1 MPSVDS
7 NTLNAA
13 LAAARRHL
21 LTAIGPKG
29 HWRGELSSSALSTAT
44 AVCALALAGDS
55 SHASLVSRGLNW
67 LASHANSDGG
77 WGDTVCSKSN
87 LSTTVLAWSA
97 FAFGE
102 DAGRAYLHAERVE
115 KQNCACNAP
124 GGPSSTPCKVLP
136 ASRYSA
142 VILAAEGWIVRAA
155 GSLDPAKLAE
165 AIASRYGKDRTF
177 SAPILTLCALAG
189 RLGPSQTAWSLV
201 PALPFELAALPHWVW
216 KSIRLPVVSY
226 ALPAL
231 IAIGLVRF
239 RHAPPR
245 CPVTKFLRRR
255 TERRVLALLDSIQP
269 ASGGFLEAA
278 PLTSFVAMS
287 LAGAGLADH
296 PVAKRGLN
304 FLADT
309 VRPDGSWP
317 IDTNLDTWVTS
328 LSLNALAAG
337 GELRELL
344 TPARQGEVLCWL
356 LSQQTRV
363 EHPYTHAAPGG
374 WAWTNLS
381 GGVTDADDTPCAL
394 RVLKRLQ
401 AAHPR
406 SAGAGVEQAAHAGVR
421 WLLGLQNSDGGMP
434 TFCRG
439 WGTLPF
445 DRSSPDLAAH
455 AVLAWSTWLNDLP
468 GSLKRQT
475 AKAIACATAYLVKT
489 QRADGAWIPL
499 WFGNEHAA
507 NEENPVYGTSRVVL
521 GLLGVANPA
530 TNLRQAISRG
540 TAWLL
545 TSQNADGGWGGEKG
559 TPSSIEET
567 ALAVDALAKFAR
579 GQTSNELHAAI
590 LNGARWL
597 VDRTAGGTSFPAS
610 PIGLYFARLW
620 YFETL
625 YPLIFAVS
633 ALGRVS
639 GYLASL
645 EVSNKA
651 K

>member
-1 MPSVDS
+1 MPSVDP
-7 NTLNAA
+7 NTLNAT
-13 LAAARRHL
+13 LSAARQHL
-21 LTAIGPKG
+21 LAAIGPKG
-29 HWRGELSSSALSTAT
+29 HWQGELSSSALSTAT
-44 AVCALALAGDS
+44 AVCALAITGS
-55 SHASLVSRGLNW
+55 TSHASLVFGGLNW
-67 LASHANSDGG
+67 LAAHANADGG
-77 WGDTVCSKSN
+77 WGDTVCSRSN

-102 DAGRAYLHAERVE
+102 NVGRAYLHAERVE

-124 GGPSSTPCKVLP
+124 CGLSSTPYNVLP
-136 ASRYSA
+136 AAQYAAAIR
-142 VILAAEGWIVRAA
+142 AAEEWIVRAA
-155 GSLDPAKLAE
+155 GSLEPAQLAE

-189 RLGPSQTAWSLV
+189 RLGPTQTAWPLV

-216 KSIRLPVVSY
+216 KSIRMPVVSY

-239 RHAPPR
+239 RHAPPK
-245 CPVTKFLRRR
+245 CPVTKLLRRR
-255 TERRVLALLDSIQP
+255 AERHVLKVLESIQP

-296 PVAKRGLN
+296 PVVARSMD
-304 FLADT
+304 FLAST
-309 VRPDGSWP
+309 VRSDGSWP

-337 GELRELL
+337 GDLKQQLS
-344 TPARQGEVLCWL
+344 PAQQGAALSWL
-356 LSQQTRV
+356 LAQQTKA

-381 GGVTDADDTPCAL
+381 GGVTDADDTPGAL
-394 RVLKRLQ
+394 RVLNHLQ
-401 AAHPR
+401 TVLPG
-406 SAGAGVEQAAHAGVR
+406 SAGAGVAQAAQAGVR
-421 WLLGLQNSDGGMP
+421 WLLGLQNSDGGIP

-445 DRSSPDLAAH
+445 DRSSPDLTAH
-455 AVLAWSTWLNDLP
+455 AILAWSAWQNELP
-468 GSLKRQT
+468 AKLQSQT
-475 AKAIACATAYLVKT
+475 AAAIRRAVAYLAKT
-489 QRADGAWIPL
+489 QRPDGAWVPL

-507 NEENPVYGTSRVVL
+507 NEENPVYGASRVVL
-521 GLLGVANPA
+521 GLLGISQRSPELEQTIGRGAA
-530 TNLRQAISRG
+530 YLQA
-540 TAWLL
+540 A
-545 TSQNADGGWGGEKG
+545 QNSDGGWGGEKAA
-559 TPSSIEET
+559 PSSIEET
-567 ALAVDALAKFAR
+567 SLAVDALAKYLLGR
-579 GQTSNELHAAI
+579 ESCEVHAAVMS
-590 LNGARWL
+590 GTAWL
-597 VDRTAGGTSFPAS
+597 VQHTHGGQEFPPS

-620 YFETL
+620 YFEKL

-639 GYLASL
+639 RLSLAATSATI
-645 EVSNKA
+645 E
-651 K
+651 